1 MMKNKNE
8 KPFFIILTILLA
20 ILAVGSIVTFIYACY
35 DANQKGI
42 VFGVTFEL
50 IYIGLFFV
58 VQFFAFTMSLKAI
71 NNGSF
76 IFSELTHIRNNAKVR
91 SKPAAIIAL
100 VFAVV
105 NLALFVYSLL
115 VVLPVNVPMFNFP
128 LTLFLA
134 ALPTSITIIT
144 VAIFFYIYPF
154 LFLNK
159 GE

>member
-1 MMKNKNE
+1 MKNKNE
-8 KPFFIILTILLA
+8 KLFFIILTVILAL
-20 ILAVGSIVTFIYACY
+20 LAVGSIVTFIYACY
-35 DANQKGI
+35 DANEKGI

-58 VQFFAFTMSLKAI
+58 VQFFAATMSFKAV

-76 IFSELTHIRNNAKVR
+76 IFSELTHIKNNAKVR
-91 SKPAAIIAL
+91 SKVAGIIAL
-100 VFAVV
+100 VFATI
-105 NLALFVYSLL
+105 NLALFIYSLL
-115 VVLPVNVPMFNFP
+115 AVLPVNVPMFNFP

-134 ALPTSITIIT
+134 ALPTSITILT

-154 LFLNK
+154 LFLKK

>member
-100 VFAVV
+100 
-105 NLALFVYSLL
+105 
-115 VVLPVNVPMFNFP
+115 PVQRPSRPSMRLKAFKIDTPQN
-128 LTLFLA
+128 
-134 ALPTSITIIT
+134 T
-144 VAIFFYIYPF
+144 VSMMLQKSFIGQIR
-154 LFLNK
+154 K
-159 GE
+159 